1 LIEECGEAGFKKC
14 PCIKTWKSINSW
26 VRDCVDCR
34 AWPGVIPLKPKFLN
48 PAQFKVRVPGFDQF
62 IGLRG
67 LILIFLKN
75 KNNVVLVKKKKSQ
88 QIATKVFIE
97 SCLVW

>member
-1 LIEECGEAGFKKC
+1 LGLLLIEECGEAGFKKC

-34 AWPGVIPLKPKFLN
+34 VWLDMIPLKPKFLN
-48 PAQFKVRVPGFDQF
+48 PVWSKAWVPGFDRF

-67 LILIFLKN
+67 LILIFFKN
-75 KNNVVLVKKKKSQ
+75 QNNIVLVKKKRKSQ
-88 QIATKVFIE
+88 
-97 SCLVW
+97 

>member
-1 LIEECGEAGFKKC
+1 LGLLLIEECGEAGM
-14 PCIKTWKSINSW
+14 

-62 IGLRG
+62 IRLRG

-75 KNNVVLVKKKKSQ
+75 KNNVVLVKKKSQ

>member
-1 LIEECGEAGFKKC
+1 LGLLLIEECGEADFKKC

-34 AWPGVIPLKPKFLN
+34 VWPGMIPLKPKFLN
-48 PAQFKVRVPGFDQF
+48 PVWSKAWVPGFDRF

-75 KNNVVLVKKKKSQ
+75 QNNIVLVKKEKKKS
-88 QIATKVFIE
+88 ID
-97 SCLVW
+97 CN